1 MATSCRTYALATL
14 VLLGSTGA
22 DAQAAGIFGQ
32 LNGPHNVGPLPGADV
47 KICPIS
53 AGRCRSA
60 VTGSDGSFQFRG
72 VPPGKYKLTSPSSS
86 GDAVSSEIVIPPAGD
101 LNLKITVP

>member
-1 MATSCRTYALATL
+1 MGISYATYALAAL

-22 DAQAAGIFGQ
+22 DARAAGIFGQ
-32 LNGPHNVGPLPGADV
+32 LNGPDNVGPLPGADV
-47 KICPIS
+47 KLCPVS

-60 VTGSDGSFQFRG
+60 VTASDGSFQIRG

-86 GDAVSSEIVIPPAGD
+86 GAAVSSEIVVPPDGD
-101 LNLKITVP
+101 LNLKITAP